1 MSVDEE
7 FFSAISNNDLKAA
20 KNLYKNFD
28 VNINFSEPNFG
39 KTPLS
44 YSAYLG
50 LTKCVNYLLS
60 VSADIN
66 KPDGND
72 MTPLMV
78 ACSNGQ
84 VKGSKIALRLIESGA
99 DVNYIRE
106 DDEMT
111 ALKFAVG
118 SCKPEVIEALVHTGA
133 DVDGPENSEQTAL
146 MLAARNNDVESLKIL
161 INAGANFTLKC
172 KLPWAEG
179 LTALELAKLE
189 KHKKATQY
197 LSSLLST

>member
-1 MSVDEE
+1 MSENEE

-20 KNLYKNFD
+20 KNLVKNSNVD
-28 VNINFSEPNFG
+28 INYSEPRFG

-50 LTKCVNYLLS
+50 LTKCTDYLLS
-60 VSADIN
+60 LNADLN

-84 VKGSKIALRLIESGA
+84 AKGSKIALKLIESGA
-99 DVNYIRE
+99 NVNYVRKE
-106 DDEMT
+106 DEMT

-118 SCKPEVIEALVHTGA
+118 SCKPEVIGALVQGES
-133 DVDGPENSEQTAL
+133 DVDGPQNTDQTAL
-146 MLAARNNDVESLKIL
+146 MLAARNNNVEALKIL
-161 INAGANFTLKC
+161 VKAGANTALEC

-179 LTALELAKLE
+179 LTALGLAKLE

-197 LSSLLST
+197 LSSVEST

>member
-1 MSVDEE
+1 MSDNEA
-7 FFSAISNNDLKAA
+7 FFKAISNNDLKAA
-20 KNLYKNFD
+20 KCLIKNSD
-28 VNINFSEPNFG
+28 IDIDYSEPRLG

-50 LTKCVNYLLS
+50 LTKCVDYLLS
-60 VSADIN
+60 LNADIN

-84 VKGSKIALRLIESGA
+84 VKGSKIALKLIESGA
-99 DVNYIRE
+99 NVNYVRE
-106 DDEMT
+106 EDEMT

-118 SCKPEVIEALVHTGA
+118 SCKPEVIEALVQGGA
-133 DVDGPENSEQTAL
+133 DIDGPESSELTAL
-146 MLAARNNDVESLKIL
+146 MLAARNNNVEALKIL
-161 INAGANFTLKC
+161 VKAGANADLKC
-172 KLPWAEG
+172 KLSWARG
-179 LTALELAKLE
+179 LTALGLAELE

-197 LSSLLST
+197 LLSVVGT